1 MTAEVALLNK
11 SAVAL
16 AADSAMTLVGVGKI
30 YPTNKL
36 FALSNYNPVGIM
48 IYNNTEFM
56 GVPWETLI
64 KKYRSSIGSES
75 KETIRQYVAHF
86 MGGINTMG
94 VPWETL
100 IKKYR
105 SSIGSESKETIRQY
119 VAHFMGGINTSGVSS
134 DEQQETNLFRIAR
147 DNFATIRDVA
157 HEELNNIIR
166 SKKRF
171 STRDESRVIRK
182 ATEGRLRK
190 LTTSGE
196 LTSMEDVNA
205 TEILSNYRDKIDEQ
219 ITQVFGGFNIS
230 KSTRRLL
237 HRVFRLAIKSNEF
250 SRGNSGIV
258 VAGFGENEMFPTLVV
273 VITDGMVG
281 GKLKYHIRHHIDI
294 ERNGASAAIVPFAQ
308 TEMVQRFMEGVDPE
322 FLHYLRYSMKEL
334 LFEFGKEIPDVHGL
348 ANNTRLDGLR
358 KAVTTQMDDYLDTHA
373 TRFRKNHFVDPVIQA
388 VEYLPKEELAS
399 MAEALVN
406 LTSLKRRVS
415 LEQETVGGPIDSA
428 VISKGDGFVWIKRK
442 HYFEAALNASYFHR
456 QSNKPTKGESNDS

>member
-30 YPTNKL
+30 YPANKL

-64 KKYRSSIGSES
+64 KR
-75 KETIRQYVAHF
+75 
-86 MGGINTMG
+86 
-94 VPWETL
+94 
-100 IKKYR
+100 YR

-334 LFEFGKEIPDVHGL
+334 LFEFGKEILDVHGL

-415 LEQETVGGPIDSA
+415 LEQETVGGPRAGPRGLDRDRDL
-428 VISKGDGFVWIKRK
+428 ISGIF
-442 HYFEAALNASYFHR
+442 
-456 QSNKPTKGESNDS
+456 